1 MAGKGLRGQC
11 RSSAFLLTL
20 ARPTL
25 VGTQAPAGRPT
36 AHAHRENQSQPCS
49 LGCTLKP
56 RPTEELALLVCINP

>member
-1 MAGKGLRGQC
+1 MAGRSRGQC

-20 ARPTL
+20 AP
-25 VGTQAPAGRPT
+25 
-36 AHAHRENQSQPCS
+36 AHARRHPSPLQAAPPPTPHRENQSQPCS